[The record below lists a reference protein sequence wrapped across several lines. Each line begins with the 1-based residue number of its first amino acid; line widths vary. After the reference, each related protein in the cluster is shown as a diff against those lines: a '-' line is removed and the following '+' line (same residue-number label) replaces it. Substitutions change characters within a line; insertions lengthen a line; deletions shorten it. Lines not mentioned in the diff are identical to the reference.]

1 MLPLC
6 KIRVEY
12 EMHFAAGHV
21 YASGGSTHRI
31 LTTMRRHT
39 QRQDLPNSQL
49 LAKRVLATRASGY
62 QCEDVEPTCPR
73 NLGTPAV
80 MFDVCI
86 ASNG

>member
-49 LAKRVLATRASGY
+49 LAKCVLATRASGY